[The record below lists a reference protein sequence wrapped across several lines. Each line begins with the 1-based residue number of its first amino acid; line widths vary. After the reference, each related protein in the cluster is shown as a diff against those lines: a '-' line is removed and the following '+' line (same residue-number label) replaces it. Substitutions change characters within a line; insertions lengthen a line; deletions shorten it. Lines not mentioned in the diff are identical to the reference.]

1 MASSLL
7 AYFPRLSLCL
17 SLTHFLCIIYVYD
30 VLSLPRAFF
39 LFSVLLRWLHNTQ
52 KYQKKKIMFCDAL
65 LNVQFLIG
73 QLSWVVYLLVARE
86 EAVVTVAT
94 IDQRQ
99 T

>member
-1 MASSLL
+1 M
-7 AYFPRLSLCL
+7 YYI
-17 SLTHFLCIIYVYD
+17 CIYD

-39 LFSVLLRWLHNTQ
+39 LFSVLRWLHNTQ
-52 KYQKKKIMFCDAL
+52 NIKRKNYVLCDAL

-73 QLSWVVYLLVARE
+73 QLSWVVYLFVARE
-86 EAVVTVAT
+86 EAVVTGTT